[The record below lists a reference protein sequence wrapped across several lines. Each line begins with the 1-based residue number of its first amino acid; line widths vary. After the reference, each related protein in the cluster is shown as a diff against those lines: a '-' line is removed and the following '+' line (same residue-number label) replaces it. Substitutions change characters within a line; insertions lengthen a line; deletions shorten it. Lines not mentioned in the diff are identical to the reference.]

1 MDWLI
6 KNNGWDTKYNIVS
19 TWEYEEP
26 ILKKVRFE
34 KKFTPYLH
42 FIVFDS
48 EAILALLN

>member
-26 ILKKVRFE
+26 ILRKVRFE

-48 EAILALLN
+48 